1 MVDTQAITV
10 RLPAPLYEHIRK
22 MAFEEHT
29 SMNALL
35 AHAIT
40 WRIWNALPDN
50 EPSPVKRIARDL
62 GMEPADVA
70 RIVYPAGQFGPWD
83 DDQEPDLPA

>member
-10 RLPAPLYEHIRK
+10 RLPAPLYELLRK
-22 MAFEEHT
+22 MAFEQRT

-35 AHAIT
+35 AQGAI
-40 WRIWNALPDN
+40 WRVWNSLPDS

-62 GMEPADVA
+62 GLEPAEVA
-70 RIVYPAGQFGPWD
+70 FIVYPAGEFGSWD
-83 DDQEPDLPA
+83 DSQEPELP

>member
-1 MVDTQAITV
+1 MTDTQAMTV
-10 RLPAPLYEHIRK
+10 RLPTPLYELLRK
-22 MAFEEHT
+22 MAYEQHV

-35 AHAIT
+35 AHAII
-40 WRIWNALPDN
+40 WRIWNTLPDG

-70 RIVYPAGQFGPWD
+70 HVVYPASQFGSWA
-83 DDQEPDLPA
+83 DDQEPDL